1 MTNSAGAYIVSWDF
15 SHDDKG
21 VLIVG
26 EQKKG
31 TMKIV
36 NAFEGE
42 EAYDI
47 YKRLSTV
54 KEKDA

>member
-1 MTNSAGAYIVSWDF
+1 MTNTTGSYIVAWDF
-15 SHDDKG
+15 SHNDKG

-31 TMKIV
+31 AMNII